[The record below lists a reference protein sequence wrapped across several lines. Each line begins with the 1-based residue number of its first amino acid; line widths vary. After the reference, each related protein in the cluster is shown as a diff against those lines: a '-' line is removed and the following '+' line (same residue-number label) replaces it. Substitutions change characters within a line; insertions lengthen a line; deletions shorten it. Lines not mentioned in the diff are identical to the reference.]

1 MVSAI
6 DRTYIGSMSAFRN
19 ILLGALLTVLL
30 ALPAQAEP
38 DRQTA
43 SAFRIVIDAQIAAFA
58 RDDGVTAFSFASPDI
73 QSIFRTPEAFMAMVR
88 TGFAPVY
95 RPRSY
100 SYEEPVLLEGRLAQ
114 PVRVIG
120 PDGRG
125 VIALYRMQQQEDGSW
140 RIAGVTLHPVDE
152 RGI

>member
-1 MVSAI
+1 
-6 DRTYIGSMSAFRN
+6 MSVFRN
-19 ILLGALLTVLL
+19 ILLGALLTILL
-30 ALPAQAEP
+30 ALAAQAEP

-73 QSIFRTPEAFMAMVR
+73 QSIFRTPEAFMTMVR
-88 TGFAPVY
+88 TGFTPVY

-125 VIALYRMQQQEDGSW
+125 VIALYRMQQQEDRSW

-152 RGI
+152 MGI